1 MAKPNLESLLNQ
13 AQSSRNRVQCTTCR
27 LVDSMPPEDSA
38 TLQAALNSD
47 MSSNVIADAL
57 TNYGHK
63 LSGTAVARHRR
74 ECQ

>member
-13 AQSSRNRVQCTTCR
+13 AQSSRNRKQCTTCR
-27 LVDSMPPEDSA
+27 LVDSLPPEDSA

>member
-13 AQSSRNRVQCTTCR
+13 AQSSRNRVQCRTCQ
-27 LVDSMPPEDSA
+27 LIDSLPSEDSA
-38 TLQAALNSD
+38 ALQAALASD
-47 MSSNVIADAL
+47 MSANVIADAL